1 MKRLLA
7 LVLVARPCVAPL
19 EQGRVSGRRVSRHFS
34 HDHNSTGQ
42 RLFNAADYGG
52 TRAHFDHAL
61 EDCTAD
67 DVNYRGDQFE
77 HTPLMELQWHHDWP
91 EQVQALIDRGAD
103 VNARDKYGV
112 TALHIAAIHNRRD
125 HARVLLAAGA
135 DRTIENIKNETA
147 AVWARRHG
155 NVELAF
161 FIEEF
166 GLEAEAE
173 SSSRELVAAAAEEAA
188 DDEPPDDE
196 PGFVVHCPPII
207 KVLFEVGGLSDK
219 VETASRW
226 CEEMGAETIGD
237 LGFGYHDGVAEKDFV
252 VEFATALE
260 PLPPI
265 KKGKIVNKLRDV
277 LKQIREKDEM

>member
-1 MKRLLA
+1 M
-7 LVLVARPCVAPL
+7 
-19 EQGRVSGRRVSRHFS
+19 
-34 HDHNSTGQ
+34 
-42 RLFNAADYGG
+42 
-52 TRAHFDHAL
+52 
-61 EDCTAD
+61 
-67 DVNYRGDQFE
+67 
-77 HTPLMELQWHHDWP
+77 
-91 EQVQALIDRGAD
+91 
-103 VNARDKYGV
+103 
-112 TALHIAAIHNRRD
+112 
-125 HARVLLAAGA
+125 
-135 DRTIENIKNETA
+135 
-147 AVWARRHG
+147 
-155 NVELAF
+155 
-161 FIEEF
+161 
-166 GLEAEAE
+166 
-173 SSSRELVAAAAEEAA
+173 A